1 MQEFMVNLEEV
12 QEGINDVNITKL
24 SKAEGFTNLLEVG
37 VRFSNGVEEI
47 LRIFNDVNKQ
57 DGLVRQLIKAT
68 IFEEGKKSYNL
79 ADVVGL
85 DVVVDIEQAVSKK
98 GNEFWKVNGF
108 ERAIS
113 INRSQECNS
122 IDEIADILD

>member
-12 QEGINDVNITKL
+12 QEGKNDVNITKL
-24 SKAEGFTNLLEVG
+24 SKAEGVTNLLEVG

-85 DVVVDIEQAVSKK
+85 DVIVDIEQAVSKK
-98 GNEFWKVNGF
+98 GNEYWKVNGF
-108 ERAIS
+108 ERAVS
-113 INRSQECNS
+113 INISQECNS
-122 IDEIADILD
+122 IQEIEDILD